1 MRRRGGHKKQD
12 NVNCVKA
19 KERYLGA
26 RCDVTLRRRGRH
38 DKWGNRLACRPRV
51 RWSRHFRK

>member
-19 KERYLGA
+19 KERYLG
-26 RCDVTLRRRGRH
+26 RGDVNTQAKR
-38 DKWGNRLACRPRV
+38 
-51 RWSRHFRK
+51 SS